1 MEEIG
6 NEAQCCIL
14 PPAPVCV
21 NYPAL
26 TDGFPL
32 HGPTSPPE
40 GSTGST
46 APAQTDTRAG
56 RGAPHGPS
64 LRRLRTRTPSVTV
77 IGTYLREVLFKFGRR
92 LNLGDIPR
100 EGSYA
105 PQAPREDRMSSF
117 RSRLSLCHHSTHF
130 IHSWLSVGT
139 EPSATCPVQWRV
151 VGPEPKGAGS
161 HCRVRSPLGGAHM
174 GVGDHLFIVKNPE

>member
-1 MEEIG
+1 VLYTTSSSCLCE
-6 NEAQCCIL
+6 L
-14 PPAPVCV
+14 PRPYGRVPASWPHL
-21 NYPAL
+21 AS
-26 TDGFPL
+26 GGL
-32 HGPTSPPE
+32 HGLNSPSPDGHPCGQRRTSR
-40 GSTGST
+40 TL
-46 APAQTDTRAG
+46 AQA
-56 RGAPHGPS
+56 A
-64 LRRLRTRTPSVTV
+64 RTRTPSVTV

-161 HCRVRSPLGGAHM
+161 HCRVHSPLGGAHM
-174 GVGDHLFIVKNPE
+174 GVGGSPLHR